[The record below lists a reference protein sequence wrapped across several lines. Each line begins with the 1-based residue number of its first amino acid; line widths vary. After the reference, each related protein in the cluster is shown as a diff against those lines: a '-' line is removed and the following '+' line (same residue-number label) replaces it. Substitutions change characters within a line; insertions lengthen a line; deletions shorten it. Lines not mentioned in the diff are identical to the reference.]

1 MEITN
6 LLKSESYK
14 IAKLQYEKEY
24 FKLFGE
30 YCSINCKNEPIIK
43 SPSAMK
49 EYFKNKMIFADV
61 EEESYDKKGTKSIS
75 IKKISKSFYD
85 IWSCDP
91 NMKEYKE
98 MVFECDIKN
107 IKPEQYNLFQN
118 FNHFNGLLKK
128 ELDLSLVFDHIKSM
142 VNFNEEHF
150 KYLLSWMAQLIQTP
164 HELTDTCIVII
175 SPEGTGK
182 DLFSDFFS
190 DVINRIYT
198 HNTEKLEQICGKFN
212 SVLGGKLFITVNE
225 TNPVESRERIENI
238 KFLTT
243 AKYVSIEAKHKD
255 PITSKHYARYLF
267 ISNRLMAFPV
277 ENGSRRPVIFKAS
290 DKYLKINYGEEESVA
305 HFTKLADILHN
316 KDYQYSFL
324 RFLQTY
330 DIKNFNFKSF
340 TKSDLHRELEENSQS
355 PIVSY
360 LADYVKQS
368 KTDDIFRLSTEEA
381 LLNYNSAYGKKYQ
394 MTQAKFNI
402 EMTNTYNISKGK
414 SGTMYF
420 EFNINE
426 IKKMLETKYN
436 YKFENLLSDLEAD
449 LIQVESPLDA
459 NIIKSKVEVIKTN
472 VEITEIE
479 INTNVEIIELNDKFI
494 KIIDLLQ
501 DNEMKNLTKIQELEM
516 MINELK
522 KQVVP
527 IWSVSEIDSI
537 TNQLIF

>member
-61 EEESYDKKGTKSIS
+61 EEEAFDKKGNKSVS
-75 IKKISKSFYD
+75 IKKVSKSFYD

-91 NMKEYKE
+91 DMLEYKE
-98 MVFECDIKN
+98 MIFECDIKN
-107 IKPEQYNLFQN
+107 VKKEQYNLFQN
-118 FNHFNGLLKK
+118 FNHFNGLEKK
-128 ELDLSLVFDHIKSM
+128 ELDLSPVFDHIKSM

-150 KYLLSWMAQLIQTP
+150 KYLLSWMAQLIQVP

-290 DKYLKINYGEEESVA
+290 DKYLKTNYGVEESVE
-305 HFTKLADILHN
+305 HFTKLANILHDKN
-316 KDYQYSFL
+316 YQYSFL

-330 DIKNFNFKSF
+330 DIKNFNFKNF
-340 TKSDLHRELEENSQS
+340 TKSDLHRELEDNSQS
-355 PIVSY
+355 PIISY

-368 KTDDIFRLSTEEA
+368 KKDDIFRLSTEEA
-381 LLNYNSAYGKKYQ
+381 LLNYNSVYGKKYQ

-402 EMTNTYNISKGK
+402 EMTNTYNITKGK

-426 IKKMLETKYN
+426 IKKMLETKYD
-436 YKFENLLSDLEAD
+436 YKFETLLSDLEAD
-449 LIQVESPLDA
+449 LIKIESPFDA
-459 NIIKSKVEVIKTN
+459 GVIKSKIEIVNEK
-472 VEITEIE
+472 VEIL
-479 INTNVEIIELNDKFI
+479 ELNDKLI
-494 KIIDLLQ
+494 KQVNTLQ
-501 DNEMKNLTKIQELEM
+501 DNEMSYLTKIQELEM
-516 MINELK
+516 MINELRK
-522 KQVVP
+522 L
-527 IWSVSEIDSI
+527 SVSDIDEI
-537 TNQLIF
+537 TNVLIF